1 MKTRKTYSKEF
12 KLDAIA
18 LVREQNYSIAEA
30 ARNLE
35 VTPQLLGR
43 WIKEAENDDGHAF
56 RGNGKLTPEQEEIRK
71 LKAQV
76 KRLEMEREILK
87 KGDGLLCQ
95 RNEIKYAFIA
105 QNKKIW
111 PVILMC
117 HVLGVKNN
125 NYYSYQKRKSQAPV
139 DTEHQEMLQWVKN
152 IAEFSDNTYGQRR
165 IRKALNSLDY
175 PVGRKKTAQL
185 MKEANVWVRYKKKY
199 KATTNS
205 DHKKPIYDNELKQD
219 FDVQRANQAW
229 VQDITY
235 IWTSEGW
242 LYLAVVIDLYSR
254 KVVGWSMGSRMKAQ
268 LVCDALTMAIW
279 QRKPKAGLIIH
290 SDQGVQY
297 ASHQYRRILR
307 LHKFVG
313 SMSKK
318 GCCWDNAVV
327 ESFFGSLKQERVH
340 WRNYRTRYAAQQ
352 DVLNYIT
359 MWYNSQRMHSYLN
372 YQSPNEFER
381 MDKHL
386 KDVA

>member
-1 MKTRKTYSKEF
+1 M
-12 KLDAIA
+12 
-18 LVREQNYSIAEA
+18 
-30 ARNLE
+30 
-35 VTPQLLGR
+35 
-43 WIKEAENDDGHAF
+43 
-56 RGNGKLTPEQEEIRK
+56 
-71 LKAQV
+71 
-76 KRLEMEREILK
+76 
-87 KGDGLLCQ
+87 
-95 RNEIKYAFIA
+95 
-105 QNKKIW
+105 
-111 PVILMC
+111 ILMC

-125 NYYSYQKRKSQAPV
+125 NYYSYQKRKSQVPV

-152 IAEFSDNTYGQRR
+152 IADFSDNTYGQRR
-165 IRKALNSLDY
+165 IQKALNSLDY

-205 DHKKPIYDNELKQD
+205 DHKKPTYDNELKQD
-219 FDVQRANQAW
+219 FDVERPDQAW

-235 IWTSEGW
+235 IWTAEGW

-297 ASHQYRRILR
+297 ASHQYRRILQ
-307 LHKFVG
+307 LHRFVG

-381 MDKHL
+381 RRKPL
-386 KDVA
+386 KEVA

>member
-1 MKTRKTYSKEF
+1 
-12 KLDAIA
+12 
-18 LVREQNYSIAEA
+18 
-30 ARNLE
+30 
-35 VTPQLLGR
+35 
-43 WIKEAENDDGHAF
+43 
-56 RGNGKLTPEQEEIRK
+56 
-71 LKAQV
+71 
-76 KRLEMEREILK
+76 
-87 KGDGLLCQ
+87 
-95 RNEIKYAFIA
+95 
-105 QNKKIW
+105 
-111 PVILMC
+111 MC

-125 NYYSYQKRKSQAPV
+125 NYYSYQKRKSQKPAN
-139 DTEHQEMLQWVKN
+139 TEHQEMLQWVKN
-152 IAEFSDNTYGQRR
+152 IAEFSDNTYGERR
-165 IRKALNSLDY
+165 IQKALNALDFA
-175 PVGRKKTAQL
+175 VGRRKTAKL

-205 DHKKPIYDNELKQD
+205 DHNKPVYDNELKQD
-219 FDVQRANQAW
+219 FDVQRPNQAW

-235 IWTSEGW
+235 IWTAEGW

-307 LHKFVG
+307 LHKFIG

-318 GCCWDNAVV
+318 GCCWDNAVA

-340 WRNYRTRYAAQQ
+340 WRNYRTRYSAQQ

-381 MDKHL
+381 MDKPL
-386 KDVA
+386 KEVA